1 MRYLPVCRE
10 TKKQNIEFLM
20 KGKIEFKGIVKH
32 VYKTMGTAIADY
44 SMVKDGDRVLI
55 AVSGG
60 FDSLVM
66 LKLFQMRQARIPID
80 FEIAACFV
88 DTNFIKIDKK
98 TLKKYVESLG
108 IEYIVKEL
116 KLKKKEISCFWCSW
130 SRRKILFET
139 ARAGGFNKIALG
151 HNLDDIIETTL
162 LNLFFN
168 GEISTM
174 KPKVELFRGK
184 VTVIRPLCYLEKA
197 KITEVTPN
205 FSFPD
210 TQYDCPY
217 GGNSARSKV
226 REVIKNLEADYP
238 DIKKNI
244 FGAMGRIRKDYLL
257 EAKPREKHSKR
268 ELMAD

>member
-1 MRYLPVCRE
+1 MPALKE
-10 TKKQNIEFLM
+10 
-20 KGKIEFKGIVKH
+20 KIEFKGTVKC

-44 SMVKDGDRVLI
+44 GMVKDGDRVLI

-60 FDSLVM
+60 FDSLVL
-66 LKLFQMRQARIPID
+66 LKLFEMRKKRIPID

-88 DTNFIKIDKK
+88 DTNFIKIDKDA
-98 TLKKYVESLG
+98 LRNYVESLG
-108 IEYIVKEL
+108 MEYIVKEL
-116 KLKKKEISCFWCSW
+116 SLKKKEINCFWCSW

-139 ARAGGFNKIALG
+139 AKKGNFNKVALG

-174 KPKVELFRGK
+174 KPRVELFGGRL
-184 VTVIRPLCYLEKA
+184 TVIRPLCYLEKA
-197 KITEVTPN
+197 KITESTPS
-205 FSFPD
+205 FSFPN

-217 GGNSARSKV
+217 GGNSARKKV
-226 REVIKNLEADYP
+226 REVIKNLETEYP

-244 FGAMGRIRKDYLL
+244 FGALGRIRKDYLL
-257 EAKPREKHSKR
+257 DAKPREKHSKR
-268 ELMAD
+268 ELAVK